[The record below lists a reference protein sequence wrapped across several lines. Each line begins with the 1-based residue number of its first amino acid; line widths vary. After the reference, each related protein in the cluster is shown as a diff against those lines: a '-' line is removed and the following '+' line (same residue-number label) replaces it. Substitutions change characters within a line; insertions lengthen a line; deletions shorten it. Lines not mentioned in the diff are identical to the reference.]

1 MPEYI
6 ISNARIVLH
15 DEVIH
20 GSLVIEDGKIR
31 DIDLANS
38 QLSSAQD
45 WEGDYL
51 LPGLIEL
58 HTDNMEKYFTPRPG
72 VVWPKISAMMT
83 HDMQMI
89 SSGVTT
95 VFDAVAVGYDIYK
108 SNRAE
113 ILDDIIDSI
122 GYISDNN
129 LAKAEHFLHL
139 RCELSCDATSKEF
152 DAYADN
158 PRLKLVSLMDHAPGQ
173 RQFARLDKY
182 MEYYQKKY
190 GYSDDD
196 MARYIEQHKTSSQTW
211 SDTHRQYIA
220 ERCLAKGVPMASHDD
235 ATSDHVDEALS
246 FEVNIAEFPTTY
258 EAASLSHEQDLKVLM
273 GAPNLIRGYSHSG
286 NVAARELAEN
296 GVLDILSSDYYPSS
310 LLHSAFIL
318 SELDI
323 GYDLPKAIRCVT
335 ENPAQAVGLN
345 DRGKIESG
353 MIADVLRVHEHDDLP
368 VLRETWKSGQRV
380 S

>member
-1 MPEYI
+1 MPEQI
-6 ISNARIVLH
+6 ISNARIVLN
-15 DEVIH
+15 DEVVK

-31 DIDLANS
+31 DVDHADS
-38 QLSSAQD
+38 AVSSAQD

-72 VVWPKISAMMT
+72 VIWPKLSAIMA

-95 VFDAVAVGYDIYK
+95 VFDAVAVGYEIYK
-108 SNRAE
+108 SDRAE

-129 LAKAEHFLHL
+129 LSKAEHFLHL
-139 RCELSCDATSKEF
+139 RCELSCDATSNEF

-173 RQFARLDKY
+173 RQFARMDKY

-190 GYSDDD
+190 GYSDEE
-196 MARYIEQHKTSSQTW
+196 MTRYIEQHKSSSDTW
-211 SDTHRQYIA
+211 SDVHRRYIA
-220 ERCLAKGVPMASHDD
+220 ERCLERGVPMASHDD
-235 ATSDHVDEALS
+235 ATPEHVDEALS
-246 FEVNIAEFPTTY
+246 YEVNIAEFPTTF
-258 EAASLSHEQDLKVLM
+258 EAASLSHEKQLKVLM

-286 NVAARELAEN
+286 NVAARELAEH

-318 SELDI
+318 SELEI
-323 GYDLPKAIRCVT
+323 GYDLPSAIRCVT
-335 ENPAQAVGLN
+335 DNPAQAVGLD
-345 DRGKIESG
+345 DRGRIETG
-353 MIADVLRVHEHDDLP
+353 RIADFLRVNEHDDLP
-368 VLRETWKSGQRV
+368 ILKETWKSGERV

>member
-1 MPEYI
+1 MPEQI
-6 ISNARIVLH
+6 ISNARIILN

-20 GSLVIEDGKIR
+20 GSIVIEDGKIR
-31 DIDLANS
+31 DIDHTNS
-38 QLSSAQD
+38 MLSSAQD
-45 WEGDYL
+45 WDGDFL
-51 LPGLIEL
+51 SPGLIEL

-72 VVWPKISAMMT
+72 VIWPKLSAIMS
-83 HDMQMI
+83 HDMQMV

-190 GYSDDD
+190 GYSDED
-196 MARYIEQHKTSSQTW
+196 MARYIKRHKSSSETW
-211 SDTHRQYIA
+211 SDAHRRYIA
-220 ERCLAKGVPMASHDD
+220 ESCLERGIPMASHDD
-235 ATSDHVDEALS
+235 ATLEHVDEALNYKVS
-246 FEVNIAEFPTTY
+246 IAEFPTTY
-258 EAASLSHEQDLKVLM
+258 EAANLSHKKDLKVLM

-323 GYDLPKAIRCVT
+323 GYDLAKAMRCVT
-335 ENPAQAVGLN
+335 DNPAQAVGLN
-345 DRGKIESG
+345 DRGRIESG
-353 MIADVLRVHEHDDLP
+353 RIADILRVHEHDDLP
-368 VLRETWKSGQRV
+368 VLIETWKSGQRV